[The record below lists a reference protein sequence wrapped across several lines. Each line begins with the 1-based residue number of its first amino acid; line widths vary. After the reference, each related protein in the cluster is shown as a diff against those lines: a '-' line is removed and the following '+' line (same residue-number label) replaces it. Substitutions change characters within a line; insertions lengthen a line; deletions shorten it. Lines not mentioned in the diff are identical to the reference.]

1 MLEKQVVF
9 CLILALPLW
18 LPVAFQCIIEWLIE
32 SCMWAVRNKE
42 RNFRVLGAV
51 SAYVEDYLSN
61 LSRIFNVLQIL
72 TMWFRWL
79 LEFYN
84 VKGKSYGFVKT
95 FGLD

>member
-1 MLEKQVVF
+1 MFEKQVVF

-32 SCMWAVRNKE
+32 SCMWAVLNKE

-61 LSRIFNVLQIL
+61 LSRIFKRSANFDYVISLTIRIL
-72 TMWFRWL
+72 
-79 LEFYN
+79 
-84 VKGKSYGFVKT
+84 
-95 FGLD
+95 